1 MRGFII
7 KGGVLLRV
15 EAPLSLDT
23 SSSALLLLYSVC
35 VNVKQRPDV
44 NKDRVKSN
52 APATKKERKKKE
64 ETNISQKFRP
74 KKKKK
79 KKKKKNT
86 HHLHLILI
94 QA

>member
-52 APATKKERKKKE
+52 APATKKERKKE
-64 ETNISQKFRP
+64 RR
-74 KKKKK
+74 KKKQTSV
-79 KKKKKNT
+79 KNSVPKNKNFNT
-86 HHLHLILI
+86 T
-94 QA
+94 